1 MEQTCFLDGL
11 LCVRIKTGFQ
21 IGYSVLNL
29 LLVFSIENLKG
40 MMILKNKRML
50 KIGLCVG
57 ILGLSL
63 ASLEVFTGGAL
74 QVEAKEKT
82 GPVKHKNHATYK
94 EFSQLEKKFDARL
107 GVYAI
112 DTGTNRTIA
121 YRPNERFAFASTYK
135 ALAAGVLLQQNST
148 EKLNEVIT
156 YTKEDLVEYSPIT
169 EKHVDTGMKLGEIAE
184 AAVRSSDNTAGNI
197 LFNKIGG
204 PKGYEKALRQMGD
217 RVTMAD
223 RFEPE
228 LNEAT
233 PGDIRDTSTA
243 KAIAT
248 NLKAFT
254 VGNAL
259 PADKRKIL
267 TEWMKG
273 NATGDKLIRAG
284 VPTDWV
290 VGDKSGAGSYG
301 TRNDIAI
308 VWPPNRAPII
318 IAILSS
324 KDEKEAAYDNQL
336 IAEATEV
343 IVKALK

>member
-1 MEQTCFLDGL
+1 M
-11 LCVRIKTGFQ
+11 K
-21 IGYSVLNL
+21 
-29 LLVFSIENLKG
+29 NLKG

-50 KIGLCVG
+50 KIGICVG
-57 ILGLSL
+57 ILGISL
-63 ASLEVFTGGAL
+63 TSLEVFKGETL

-82 GPVKHKNHATYK
+82 GKVKHKNQATHK
-94 EFSQLEKKFDARL
+94 EFSQLEKKFDAQL

-112 DTGTNRTIA
+112 DTGTNETIA

-135 ALAAGVLLQQNST
+135 ALAAGVLLQQNSIDT
-148 EKLNEVIT
+148 LNEVIKF
-156 YTKEDLVEYSPIT
+156 TKEDLVDYSPIT
-169 EKHVDTGMKLGEIAE
+169 EKHIDTGMTLGEVAE
-184 AAVRSSDNTAGNI
+184 AAVRYSDNTAGNI
-197 LFNKIGG
+197 LFHKIGG

-217 RVTMAD
+217 RVTMSD
-223 RFEPE
+223 RFETE
-228 LNEAT
+228 LNEAI

-248 NLKAFT
+248 NLKDFT

-259 PADKRKIL
+259 PDDKRKVL
-267 TEWMKG
+267 TDWMKG

-284 VPTDWV
+284 VPTDWE

-324 KDEKEAAYDNQL
+324 KDEKGATYDNQL
-336 IAEATEV
+336 IKEAAEVV
-343 IVKALK
+343 IDAIK

>member
-1 MEQTCFLDGL
+1 MEQIYFGDCL
-11 LCVRIKTGFQ
+11 LYVSKK
-21 IGYSVLNL
+21 SVK
-29 LLVFSIENLKG
+29 NLKG

-50 KIGLCVG
+50 KIGICVG

-63 ASLEVFTGGAL
+63 ASLEAFTGGSL
-74 QVEAKEKT
+74 QVEAKEKK
-82 GPVKHKNHATYK
+82 GQIKHKNQATHK

-112 DTGTNRTIA
+112 DTGTNQTIS

-135 ALAAGVLLQQNST
+135 ALAAGVLLQQYST
-148 EKLNEVIT
+148 EKLNDVIT
-156 YTKEDLVEYSPIT
+156 YTKEDLVDYSPVT
-169 EKHVDTGMKLGEIAE
+169 EKHVDTGMTIGQIAE
-184 AAVRSSDNTAGNI
+184 AAVRYSDNTAGNI
-197 LFNKIGG
+197 LFHQIGG
-204 PKGYEKALRQMGD
+204 PKGYENALRQMGD
-217 RVTMAD
+217 RVTMSD
-223 RFEPE
+223 RFETE
-228 LNEAT
+228 LNEAI

-243 KAIAT
+243 KTIAT

-259 PADKRKIL
+259 PAEKRKIL

-290 VGDKSGAGSYG
+290 VADKSGAGSYG

-324 KDEKEAAYDNQL
+324 KDEKGATYDNQL
-336 IAEATEV
+336 IAEAAEV
-343 IVKALK
+343 VVNAF

>member
-1 MEQTCFLDGL
+1 
-11 LCVRIKTGFQ
+11 
-21 IGYSVLNL
+21 
-29 LLVFSIENLKG
+29 
-40 MMILKNKRML
+40 ML
-50 KIGLCVG
+50 KIGVCVG

-63 ASLEVFTGGAL
+63 TSLEAFTGGAL

-82 GPVKHKNHATYK
+82 GQVKHKNQATHK
-94 EFSQLEKKFDARL
+94 EFSQLEKKFDARV

-112 DTGTNRTIA
+112 DTGTNQKIS

-135 ALAAGVLLQQNST
+135 ALAAGVLLQQYST
-148 EKLNEVIT
+148 ENLNDVIT
-156 YTKEDLVEYSPIT
+156 YTKDDLVEYSPVT

-184 AAVRSSDNTAGNI
+184 AAVRYSDNTAGNI
-197 LFNKIGG
+197 LFHQIGG
-204 PKGYEKALRQMGD
+204 PKGYEKALRKMGD
-217 RVTMAD
+217 RVTMSD
-223 RFEPE
+223 RFETE
-228 LNEAT
+228 LNEAI

-254 VGNAL
+254 AGNAL
-259 PADKRKIL
+259 PVHKRNIL

-290 VGDKSGAGSYG
+290 VADKSGAGSYG
-301 TRNDIAI
+301 TRNDVAI

-324 KDEKEAAYDNQL
+324 KDEKGATYDNQL
-336 IAEATEV
+336 IAEAAEV
-343 IVKALK
+343 VVNAFK

>member
-1 MEQTCFLDGL
+1 
-11 LCVRIKTGFQ
+11 
-21 IGYSVLNL
+21 
-29 LLVFSIENLKG
+29 
-40 MMILKNKRML
+40 ML
-50 KIGLCVG
+50 KIGVCVG
-57 ILGLSL
+57 ILGLSIT
-63 ASLEVFTGGAL
+63 SLHAFKGETL

-82 GPVKHKNHATYK
+82 GKVKHKNQATHK
-94 EFSQLEKKFDARL
+94 EFSQLEKKFDAQL

-112 DTGTNRTIA
+112 DTGTNETIA

-135 ALAAGVLLQQNST
+135 ALAAGVLLQQNSIDT
-148 EKLNEVIT
+148 LNEVIKF
-156 YTKEDLVEYSPIT
+156 TKEDLVDYSPIT
-169 EKHVDTGMKLGEIAE
+169 EKHIDTGMTLGEIAE
-184 AAVRSSDNTAGNI
+184 AAVRYSDNTAGNI
-197 LFNKIGG
+197 LFHKIGG

-217 RVTMAD
+217 RVTMSD
-223 RFEPE
+223 RFETE
-228 LNEAT
+228 LNEAI

-248 NLKAFT
+248 NLKDFT

-259 PADKRKIL
+259 PDDKRKVL
-267 TEWMKG
+267 TDWMKG

-284 VPTDWV
+284 VPTDWE

-324 KDEKEAAYDNQL
+324 KDEKGATYDNQL
-336 IAEATEV
+336 IAEAAEV
-343 IVKALK
+343 VVNAFK

>member
-1 MEQTCFLDGL
+1 MD
-11 LCVRIKTGFQ
+11 
-21 IGYSVLNL
+21 
-29 LLVFSIENLKG
+29 
-40 MMILKNKRML
+40 
-50 KIGLCVG
+50 
-57 ILGLSL
+57 
-63 ASLEVFTGGAL
+63 
-74 QVEAKEKT
+74 
-82 GPVKHKNHATYK
+82 
-94 EFSQLEKKFDARL
+94 
-107 GVYAI
+107 
-112 DTGTNRTIA
+112 
-121 YRPNERFAFASTYK
+121 
-135 ALAAGVLLQQNST
+135 
-148 EKLNEVIT
+148 
-156 YTKEDLVEYSPIT
+156 YSPVT

-197 LFNKIGG
+197 LFHKIGG
-204 PKGYEKALRQMGD
+204 PKGYEKALRQIGD
-217 RVTMAD
+217 RVTMSD
-223 RFEPE
+223 RFETE
-228 LNEAT
+228 LNEAI

-259 PADKRKIL
+259 PAEKRKIL

-284 VPTDWV
+284 VPTNWV

-324 KDEKEAAYDNQL
+324 KDEKEATYDNQL

-343 IVKALK
+343 IVKALR

>member
-1 MEQTCFLDGL
+1 
-11 LCVRIKTGFQ
+11 
-21 IGYSVLNL
+21 
-29 LLVFSIENLKG
+29 
-40 MMILKNKRML
+40 ML
-50 KIGLCVG
+50 KIGICVG

-63 ASLEVFTGGAL
+63 TSLEAFTGGPL
-74 QVEAKEKT
+74 QVEAKEKK
-82 GPVKHKNHATYK
+82 GQIKHKNQATHK
-94 EFSQLEKKFDARL
+94 EFSQLEKKYDARL
-107 GVYAI
+107 GLYAM
-112 DTGTNRTIA
+112 DTGTNEIIS

-156 YTKEDLVEYSPIT
+156 YKKEDLVNYSPVT
-169 EKHVDTGMKLGEIAE
+169 EKHVDTGMTLGEIAE
-184 AAVRSSDNTAGNI
+184 AAVRYSDNTAGNI
-197 LFNKIGG
+197 LFHQIGG

-217 RVTMAD
+217 RVTMSD
-223 RFEPE
+223 RFETE
-228 LNEAT
+228 LNEAS

-254 VGNAL
+254 AGNAL
-259 PADKRKIL
+259 PVHKRNIL

-290 VGDKSGAGSYG
+290 VADKSGAGSYG

-318 IAILSS
+318 VAILSS
-324 KDEKEAAYDNQL
+324 KDEKGATYDNQL
-336 IAEATEV
+336 IAEAAEV
-343 IVKALK
+343 VVNAFK

>member
-1 MEQTCFLDGL
+1 M
-11 LCVRIKTGFQ
+11 V
-21 IGYSVLNL
+21 
-29 LLVFSIENLKG
+29 
-40 MMILKNKRML
+40 LKNKKML
-50 KIGLCVG
+50 KLGMCVG
-57 ILGLSL
+57 ILGLSITSL
-63 ASLEVFTGGAL
+63 ATFTGGAL
-74 QVEAKEKT
+74 QVEAKKKP
-82 GPVKHKNHATYK
+82 GQVKHKNHATYQ

-121 YRPNERFAFASTYK
+121 YRSNERFAFASTYK
-135 ALAAGVLLQQNST
+135 ALAAGVLLQQNSID
-148 EKLNEVIT
+148 KLNEVIT
-156 YTKEDLVEYSPIT
+156 YTKEDLVEYSPVT
-169 EKHVDTGMKLGEIAE
+169 EKHVDTGMTLGEIAE

-197 LFNKIGG
+197 LFHKIGG
-204 PKGYEKALRQMGD
+204 PRGYEKALRQIGD
-217 RVTMAD
+217 RVTMSD
-223 RFEPE
+223 RLETE
-228 LNEAT
+228 LNEAI

-273 NATGDKLIRAG
+273 NTTGDKLIRAG
-284 VPTDWV
+284 VPTDWE

-308 VWPPNRAPII
+308 VWPQNRAPIV

-324 KDEKEAAYDNQL
+324 KDEKEATYDNQL
-336 IAEATEV
+336 IAEAAEV
-343 IVKALK
+343 VIDAIR

>member
-1 MEQTCFLDGL
+1 M
-11 LCVRIKTGFQ
+11 
-21 IGYSVLNL
+21 
-29 LLVFSIENLKG
+29 KG
-40 MMILKNKRML
+40 MMILKNKRMQI
-50 KIGLCVG
+50 IGICAG
-57 ILGLSL
+57 ILGLGLTSL
-63 ASLEVFTGGAL
+63 GTFTGGAL

-82 GPVKHKNHATYK
+82 GPVKHNNHATYK

-112 DTGTNRTIA
+112 DTGTNRTIS
-121 YRPNERFAFASTYK
+121 YRPNERFAYASTYK
-135 ALAAGVLLQQNST
+135 ALAAGVLLQQNSID
-148 EKLNEVIT
+148 KLNEVIN
-156 YTKEDLVEYSPIT
+156 YTKDDLVEYSPVT
-169 EKHVDTGMKLGEIAE
+169 EKHVDTGMTLGEIVE
-184 AAVRSSDNTAGNI
+184 ATVRSSDNTAGNI
-197 LFNKIGG
+197 LLNKIGG

-223 RFEPE
+223 RFETE
-228 LNEAT
+228 LNEAI

-259 PADKRKIL
+259 PAHKRNIL

-308 VWPPNRAPII
+308 VWPPNKAPII

-324 KDEKEAAYDNQL
+324 KDEKEDTYDNQL
-336 IAEATEV
+336 IAEAAKVV
-343 IVKALK
+343 INALR

>member
-1 MEQTCFLDGL
+1 M
-11 LCVRIKTGFQ
+11 
-21 IGYSVLNL
+21 
-29 LLVFSIENLKG
+29 KG
-40 MMILKNKRML
+40 MMILKNKKML
-50 KIGLCVG
+50 KIGICVG

-63 ASLEVFTGGAL
+63 TSLEAIKGGAL
-74 QVEAKEKT
+74 QVEAKEK
-82 GPVKHKNHATYK
+82 PRQVKHKNQATHK
-94 EFSQLEKKFDARL
+94 EFSQLEKKYDARL

-112 DTGTNRTIA
+112 DTGTNQTIS

-135 ALAAGVLLQQNST
+135 ALAAGVLLQQNAMDT
-148 EKLNEVIT
+148 LNEVIKF
-156 YTKEDLVEYSPIT
+156 TKEDLVEYSPVT
-169 EKHVDTGMKLGEIAE
+169 ERHVDTGMTLGEIAE

-217 RVTMAD
+217 RITMAD
-223 RFEPE
+223 RFETE
-228 LNEAT
+228 LNEAI

-259 PADKRKIL
+259 PVHKRNIL

-324 KDEKEAAYDNQL
+324 KDEKEATYDNQL
-336 IAEATEV
+336 IEEAAKVV
-343 IVKALK
+343 IDAIR

>member
-1 MEQTCFLDGL
+1 ME
-11 LCVRIKTGFQ
+11 
-21 IGYSVLNL
+21 
-29 LLVFSIENLKG
+29 G
-40 MMILKNKRML
+40 MMVLKNKRML
-50 KIGLCVG
+50 KIGICVG

-63 ASLEVFTGGAL
+63 TSLEAFTGGSL

-82 GPVKHKNHATYK
+82 GHVKHKNQATHK
-94 EFSQLEKKFDARL
+94 EFSQLEKKFNARL

-112 DTGTNRTIA
+112 DTGTNQTIS
-121 YRPNERFAFASTYK
+121 YRSNERFAFASTYK
-135 ALAAGVLLQQNST
+135 ALAAGVLLQQNSIDT
-148 EKLNEVIT
+148 LNEVIT
-156 YTKEDLVEYSPIT
+156 FTKEDLVDYSPVT

-217 RVTMAD
+217 RITMSD
-223 RFEPE
+223 RFETE
-228 LNEAT
+228 LNEAI

-259 PADKRKIL
+259 PAEKRNIL

-308 VWPPNRAPII
+308 VWPPNRAPVI

-324 KDEKEAAYDNQL
+324 KDEKEATYDNQL

-343 IVKALK
+343 IVKALR

>member
-1 MEQTCFLDGL
+1 M
-11 LCVRIKTGFQ
+11 
-21 IGYSVLNL
+21 
-29 LLVFSIENLKG
+29 KG

-50 KIGLCVG
+50 KIGVCVG
-57 ILGLSL
+57 ILGLSIT
-63 ASLEVFTGGAL
+63 SLHAFKGETL

-82 GPVKHKNHATYK
+82 GKVKHKNQATHK
-94 EFSQLEKKFDARL
+94 EFSQLEKKFDAQL

-112 DTGTNRTIA
+112 DTGTNETIA

-135 ALAAGVLLQQNST
+135 ALAAGVLLQQNSIDT
-148 EKLNEVIT
+148 LNEVIKF
-156 YTKEDLVEYSPIT
+156 TKEDLVDYSPIT
-169 EKHVDTGMKLGEIAE
+169 EKHIDTGMTLGEIAE
-184 AAVRSSDNTAGNI
+184 AAVRYSDNTAGNI
-197 LFNKIGG
+197 LFHKIGG

-217 RVTMAD
+217 RVTMSD
-223 RFEPE
+223 RFETE
-228 LNEAT
+228 LNEAI

-248 NLKAFT
+248 NLKDFT

-259 PADKRKIL
+259 PDDKRKVL
-267 TEWMKG
+267 TDWMKG

-308 VWPPNRAPII
+308 VWLPNRAPII

-324 KDEKEAAYDNQL
+324 KDEKEAIYDNQL
-336 IAEATEV
+336 IKEAAEVV
-343 IVKALK
+343 IDAIK

>member
-1 MEQTCFLDGL
+1 M
-11 LCVRIKTGFQ
+11 
-21 IGYSVLNL
+21 
-29 LLVFSIENLKG
+29 KG

-50 KIGLCVG
+50 KIGICVG
-57 ILGLSL
+57 ILGISL
-63 ASLEVFTGGAL
+63 TGLETFKGGTL

-82 GPVKHKNHATYK
+82 GQVKHKNQATHK
-94 EFSQLEKKFDARL
+94 EFSKLEQKFDARL

-112 DTGTNRTIA
+112 DTGSNQTIS

-156 YTKEDLVEYSPIT
+156 YTKEDLVNYSPVT
-169 EKHVDTGMKLGEIAE
+169 EKYVDTGMTLGEIAE
-184 AAVRSSDNTAGNI
+184 AAVRYSDNTAGNI

-217 RVTMAD
+217 RVTMSD
-223 RFEPE
+223 RFETE
-228 LNEAT
+228 LNEAI

-259 PADKRKIL
+259 PAEKRKIL

-290 VGDKSGAGSYG
+290 VADKSGAGSYG

-308 VWPPNRAPII
+308 VWPPNRAAII

-324 KDEKEAAYDNQL
+324 KDEKEATYDNQL
-336 IAEATEV
+336 IKEAAEVV
-343 IVKALK
+343 IDAIK

>member
-1 MEQTCFLDGL
+1 M
-11 LCVRIKTGFQ
+11 
-21 IGYSVLNL
+21 
-29 LLVFSIENLKG
+29 
-40 MMILKNKRML
+40 KNKKML
-50 KIGLCVG
+50 KIGMCVG
-57 ILGLSL
+57 ILGLSIT
-63 ASLEVFTGGAL
+63 SLVTFTGGAL

-82 GPVKHKNHATYK
+82 GQVKHNHQATHK
-94 EFSQLEKKFDARL
+94 EFSKLEKKFDARL

-112 DTGTNRTIA
+112 DTGTNQTIS

-135 ALAAGVLLQQNST
+135 ALAAGVLLQQYST
-148 EKLNEVIT
+148 EKLNDVIT
-156 YTKEDLVEYSPIT
+156 YTKDDLVEYSPVT
-169 EKHVDTGMKLGEIAE
+169 EKYVDTGMKLGEIAE
-184 AAVRSSDNTAGNI
+184 AAVRYSDNTAGNI
-197 LFNKIGG
+197 LFHQIGG

-217 RVTMAD
+217 RVTMSD
-223 RFEPE
+223 RFETE
-228 LNEAT
+228 LNEAI

-254 VGNAL
+254 AGNVL
-259 PADKRKIL
+259 PVHKRNIL
-267 TEWMKG
+267 IEWMKG

-290 VGDKSGAGSYG
+290 VADKSGAGSYG

-324 KDEKEAAYDNQL
+324 KDEKGATYDNQL
-336 IAEATEV
+336 IKEAAEVV
-343 IVKALK
+343 IDAIK

>member
-1 MEQTCFLDGL
+1 M
-11 LCVRIKTGFQ
+11 
-21 IGYSVLNL
+21 NL

-50 KIGLCVG
+50 KVGLCVG

-63 ASLEVFTGGAL
+63 TSLEAFTGGAL

-156 YTKEDLVEYSPIT
+156 YTKDDLVEYSPIT

-223 RFEPE
+223 RFETE
-228 LNEAT
+228 LNEAI

-248 NLKAFT
+248 NLKDFT

-324 KDEKEAAYDNQL
+324 KDEKEATYDNKL
-336 IAEATEV
+336 IADAAEV
-343 IVKALK
+343 VINALK

>member
-1 MEQTCFLDGL
+1 M
-11 LCVRIKTGFQ
+11 
-21 IGYSVLNL
+21 
-29 LLVFSIENLKG
+29 KG

-50 KIGLCVG
+50 KIGICVG
-57 ILGLSL
+57 ILGLNISSL
-63 ASLEVFTGGAL
+63 QAFTGGAS

-82 GPVKHKNHATYK
+82 EPVKHNNHATYK
-94 EFSQLEKKFDARL
+94 DFSQLEKKFDARL

-112 DTGTNRTIA
+112 DTGTNQTIA

-135 ALAAGVLLQQNST
+135 ALAAGVLLQKNST
-148 EKLNEVIT
+148 DKLNEVIT
-156 YTKEDLVEYSPIT
+156 YTKEDLVEYSPVT
-169 EKHVDTGMKLGEIAE
+169 EKHVDTGMTLGEIAE
-184 AAVRSSDNTAGNI
+184 AAVRYSDNTAGNI
-197 LFNKIGG
+197 LFHKIGG

-217 RVTMAD
+217 RVTMSD
-223 RFEPE
+223 RFETE
-228 LNEAT
+228 LNEAI
-233 PGDIRDTSTA
+233 PGDNRDTSTA

-248 NLKAFT
+248 NLKDFT

-259 PADKRKIL
+259 PDDKRNIL
-267 TEWMKG
+267 TDWMRG

-284 VPTDWV
+284 VPTDWI

-324 KDEKEAAYDNQL
+324 KDEKEATYDNQL
-336 IAEATEV
+336 IAEAAEV
-343 IVKALK
+343 IVNALR

>member
-1 MEQTCFLDGL
+1 M
-11 LCVRIKTGFQ
+11 
-21 IGYSVLNL
+21 
-29 LLVFSIENLKG
+29 KG

-50 KIGLCVG
+50 KIGICVG
-57 ILGLSL
+57 ILGISL
-63 ASLEVFTGGAL
+63 TSLEVFKGETL

-82 GPVKHKNHATYK
+82 GKVKHKNQATHK
-94 EFSQLEKKFDARL
+94 EFSQLEKKFDAQL

-112 DTGTNRTIA
+112 DTGTNETIA

-135 ALAAGVLLQQNST
+135 ALAAGVLLQQNSIDT
-148 EKLNEVIT
+148 LNEVIKF
-156 YTKEDLVEYSPIT
+156 TKEDLVDYSPIT
-169 EKHVDTGMKLGEIAE
+169 EKHIDPGMTLGEVAE
-184 AAVRSSDNTAGNI
+184 AAVRYSDNTAGNI
-197 LFNKIGG
+197 LFHKIGG

-217 RVTMAD
+217 RVTMSD
-223 RFEPE
+223 RFETE
-228 LNEAT
+228 LNEAI

-248 NLKAFT
+248 NLKDFT

-259 PADKRKIL
+259 PDDKRKVL
-267 TEWMKG
+267 TDWMKG

-284 VPTDWV
+284 VPTDWE

-324 KDEKEAAYDNQL
+324 KDEKGATYDNQL
-336 IAEATEV
+336 IKEAAEVV
-343 IVKALK
+343 IDAIK

>member
-1 MEQTCFLDGL
+1 
-11 LCVRIKTGFQ
+11 
-21 IGYSVLNL
+21 
-29 LLVFSIENLKG
+29 

-50 KIGLCVG
+50 KIGICVG
-57 ILGLSL
+57 ILGLNISSL
-63 ASLEVFTGGAL
+63 QAFTGGAS

-82 GPVKHKNHATYK
+82 EPVKHNNHATYK
-94 EFSQLEKKFDARL
+94 DFSQLEKKFDARL

-112 DTGTNRTIA
+112 DTGTNQTIA

-135 ALAAGVLLQQNST
+135 AIAAGVLLQKNST

-156 YTKEDLVEYSPIT
+156 YTKEDLVDYSPVT
-169 EKHVDTGMKLGEIAE
+169 EKHVGTGMTLGEIAE
-184 AAVRSSDNTAGNI
+184 AAVRYSDNTAGNI
-197 LFNKIGG
+197 LFHKIGG
-204 PKGYEKALRQMGD
+204 PKGYEKALRQIGD
-217 RVTMAD
+217 MVTLSD
-223 RFEPE
+223 RFETE
-228 LNEAT
+228 LNEAI
-233 PGDIRDTSTA
+233 PGDNRDTSTA

-248 NLKAFT
+248 NLKDFT

-259 PADKRKIL
+259 SDDKRNIL
-267 TEWMKG
+267 TDWMRG

-284 VPTDWV
+284 VPTDWI

-324 KDEKEAAYDNQL
+324 KDEKEATYDNQL
-336 IAEATEV
+336 IAEAAEV
-343 IVKALK
+343 VINALR

>member
-1 MEQTCFLDGL
+1 M
-11 LCVRIKTGFQ
+11 
-21 IGYSVLNL
+21 
-29 LLVFSIENLKG
+29 KG

-50 KIGLCVG
+50 KIGICVG

-63 ASLEVFTGGAL
+63 TSLEAFKGGPL

-82 GPVKHKNHATYK
+82 EPVKRNNHATYK
-94 EFSQLEKKFDARL
+94 DFSQLEKKFDARL

-112 DTGTNRTIA
+112 DTGTNQTIS

-135 ALAAGVLLQQNST
+135 ALAAGVLLQKNST
-148 EKLNEVIT
+148 EKLNEVVT
-156 YTKEDLVEYSPIT
+156 YTKEDLVDYSPVT
-169 EKHVDTGMKLGEIAE
+169 EKHVGTGMTLGAIAE
-184 AAVRSSDNTAGNI
+184 AAVRYSDNTAGNI
-197 LFNKIGG
+197 LFHKIGG
-204 PKGYEKALRQMGD
+204 PKGYEKALRQIGD
-217 RVTMAD
+217 RVTMSD
-223 RFEPE
+223 RFETE
-228 LNEAT
+228 LNEAI
-233 PGDIRDTSTA
+233 PGDNRDTSTA
-243 KAIAT
+243 KAMAT
-248 NLKAFT
+248 NLKDFT

-259 PADKRKIL
+259 PDDKRSIL
-267 TEWMKG
+267 TDWMRG

-284 VPTDWV
+284 VPTDWI

-324 KDEKEAAYDNQL
+324 KDEKEATYDNQL